1 MNSRVFII
9 VLAAFLLPL
18 SLCCQTQYRVELDGQ
33 IIGIYNSESAAKA
46 AVDNKI
52 VQLRNHY
59 RAQAAGDGLSQALYQ
74 AGEEAA
80 VENLNERLKI
90 RAVAMEP
97 ANDRPHSQ
105 INNTKRKPKRQ
116 NVTPQRPRLRRPQN
130 RPAANRNIGESRN
143 YNRNQARNSPREERA
158 EMAYNSTINHTQG
171 MVDALKARGEYRAS
185 NEVMNEMRMMMA
197 SRNSA
202 AVRSHMNLR
211 SSNRTINL
219 HQYASKPVL
228 PDSFLMGK
236 PFRSLDM
243 REGGTGMIYS
253 SDLALIKEN
262 VLPWEEY
269 SKNARHVNMPSD
281 SSAHSQNREVILSGR
296 EQWAEVSRKLGFQ
309 RMDKIIQVVAHET
322 GNHFPDLLYNK
333 EEKEYYMFDYP
344 TGKYMRFS
352 EDGEKFSIHRVIDKN
367 DKLDIKTAIENLKEF
382 QINGGFDVS
391 EKVKFDATITPF
403 APGDKEHAKFEWK
416 YKAIG
421 ASISD
426 SKVGGKVGKTEI
438 EADYTD
444 KKDKISV
451 KKEFKHEIPLTIKSK
466 TEGEIG
472 DSSKK
477 DKLAV
482 ENEMYLRGKLKLIEN
497 SSEIQ
502 HQVLYLKSDVPSYGF
517 GYNIGRGIT
526 AKAEAEYVSSID
538 KKGLSSS
545 AGAKAGVTLAKVG
558 GYMLGI
564 ANVPETGKVC
574 FMTVHPELKV
584 GYSIKGKWALGQKTN
599 AKSRSTSKNDGE
611 KKGNDKKEVSKERN
625 FGYLPLAIGTGLEVS
640 CQNSED
646 ATRAF
651 YEKIKGEK
659 K

>member
-52 VQLRNHY
+52 AQLRNHY
-59 RAQAAGDGLSQALYQ
+59 RARASGDGLSQALYQ

-90 RAVAMEP
+90 RAVAMEN
-97 ANDRPHSQ
+97 ANDSQHSQ

-116 NVTPQRPRLRRPQN
+116 NVAPQRPRLRRPQN
-130 RPAANRNIGESRN
+130 RAAANRNNGGLGN
-143 YNRNQARNSPREERA
+143 FNRNQVRNSPREEKA

-171 MVDALKARGEYRAS
+171 MVDALKVRGEYRAS

-211 SSNRTINL
+211 SSNRTVNL

-253 SDLALIKEN
+253 SDLALIKEI

-281 SSAHSQNREVILSGR
+281 SSALSQNREVILSGR
-296 EQWAEVSRKLGFQ
+296 EQWAEVSRKLGPQ

-333 EEKEYYMFDYP
+333 GEKEYYMFDYP

-352 EDGEKFSIHRVIDKN
+352 EDGKEFSIHLVIDKN

-426 SKVGGKVGKTEI
+426 SKVGGKVGETEI

-444 KKDKISV
+444 TKDKISV
-451 KKEFKHEIPLTIKSK
+451 KKEFKSK
-466 TEGEIG
+466 KEGEMG

-482 ENEMYLRGKLKLIEN
+482 ENEMHLRGKLKLIEN

-517 GYNIGRGIT
+517 GYNIGMGIT
-526 AKAEAEYVSSID
+526 AKAGAEYVVSMD

-545 AGAKAGVTLAKVG
+545 AGAKAEVTLAKG
-558 GYMLGI
+558 GVYVLGM

-584 GYSIKGKWALGQKTN
+584 GYSIKGKWALGKN
-599 AKSRSTSKNDGE
+599 NKSKSSGTSKNDGD
-611 KKGNDKKEVSKERN
+611 KKGNDQKEVSTERN

-651 YEKIKGEK
+651 YEKIKGGK